1 MIRPELFHPLIS
13 HFPIGLLGCYPI
25 ALLLAFKWKEQML
38 ATSRFLLY
46 AGILGVFVS
55 LYLGDMALERI
66 LPSLCDIP
74 RAYRHEDQAY
84 YLMYSSILLVL
95 IDVGE
100 IAQKVKAQL
109 AHYLKLLFAFVLVF
123 FLYRSGHTGA
133 ELVYD
138 YGAAVQST
146 QYCLKK

>member
-13 HFPIGLLGCYPI
+13 HFPIGLLGSYPI
-25 ALLLAFKWKEQML
+25 ALLLAFRWRTQMV

-55 LYLGDMALERI
+55 LYLGDMALEKI

-84 YLMYSSILLVL
+84 YLMYTSILLVL

-100 IAQKVKAQL
+100 MAQKIKEKL
-109 AHYLKLLFAFVLVF
+109 AHSLKFLFALVLVF

-133 ELVYD
+133 ELVYED
-138 YGAAVQST
+138 GAAVQN
-146 QYCLKK
+146 LKPCK